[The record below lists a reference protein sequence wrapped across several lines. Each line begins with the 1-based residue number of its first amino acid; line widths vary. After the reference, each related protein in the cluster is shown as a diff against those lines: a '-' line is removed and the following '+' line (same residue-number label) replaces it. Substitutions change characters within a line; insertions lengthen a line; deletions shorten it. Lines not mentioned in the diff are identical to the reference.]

1 MYFAGLDAHLAYV
14 TVGIVD
20 RGGELVTMRQ
30 VSTDQPEELRTLLE
44 AHRPIQAVVETCP
57 FWAWIYDLLT
67 PAGIP
72 VQVAHAKELRAIAT
86 SHRKTDE
93 RDALLLARMLAAGLI
108 PAIHPKSI
116 AQREAAT
123 LLRHRELCVRQ
134 RTMHANRIHAQLH
147 RQRLHLG
154 RERLLRKRTAEWLR
168 TVAWPALSREQRR
181 FIATQWRFIQLL
193 TQRVKPLD
201 REIARL
207 ASHSSAA
214 VVLQTIPGIG
224 PYRSL
229 LLATEL
235 LPITRFP
242 TPAHVVSYAG
252 LAPSE
257 RRSAAR
263 VVRGSI
269 PADANR
275 AVRNA
280 FVSAIPSHVRA
291 APASSLSAYY
301 ARLKLRV
308 GWPVARVAAARRL
321 ARVSYHM
328 LKSGEVWRG

>member
-30 VSTDQPEELRTLLE
+30 VSTDQPAELRTLLE